1 VACRLGSFA
10 FKLGLAS
17 ITLSCPLT
25 AVAKSQRTYFRG
37 LLAGKKLEACAFTQ
51 RALCRERVWPN
62 SGITESLRPKI

>member
-17 ITLSCPLT
+17 ITLSC

-37 LLAGKKLEACAFTQ
+37 LLAGKKLEACAFTL